1 MGDWFGAMA
10 RMIGALAR
18 PRTRTVRIST
28 GSRSVEATLVD
39 LDDRLLDDVGL
50 TRAGGLL
57 PTEPPRSWALQRRGV
72 GRQSGGAISKPAKS
86 KPGETVQL
94 TSVQAPRLVAVCQ

>member
-1 MGDWFGAMA
+1 MA
-10 RMIGALAR
+10 HRFEAVMRSIGALVRSRMWGSA
-18 PRTRTVRIST
+18 TRTGARYPETRLS
-28 GSRSVEATLVD
+28 D
-39 LDDRLLDDVGL
+39 LDDRLLDDLGL
-50 TRAGGLL
+50 TRSGEPL
-57 PTEPPRSWALQRRGV
+57 PREPSRNRAPQRRGV